1 MPLSVQYIARET
13 RVRWFGATNKPTPSG
28 RISGTE
34 EQLALRLKRKDKD
47 SFVELYDLYGRTV
60 YRYLMHMTGSISQ
73 AEELTQEV
81 FVVILDAMATPE
93 PLRSFDL
100 QKGTLEGYLLG
111 IARNLA
117 RQEHRRTL
125 KLLFLDDLSENV
137 EWSLLLTKE
146 NLNAG
151 SWDLHSILTTH
162 DELKLLHAFILELP
176 EHYRTAVVLCGLQ
189 EKSYRDAARIL
200 DCSEGTVASRLNRAK
215 SLLAAKLKAAPK
227 KECTQGEKNTRKGAP
242 HVRTSPA
249 SH

>member
-1 MPLSVQYIARET
+1 
-13 RVRWFGATNKPTPSG
+13 VRWFGARDKPTPSG
-28 RISGTE
+28 RESGADE
-34 EQLALRLKRKDKD
+34 PLALRLKRKDKD
-47 SFVELYDLYGRTV
+47 SFMELYDLYGRTV

-93 PLRSFDL
+93 PLRSFDS

-117 RQEHRRTL
+117 RQEHRRSL

-137 EWSLLLTKE
+137 EWSRFLTKE
-146 NLNAG
+146 TLNAG
-151 SWDLHSILTTH
+151 SWDLHSILATR
-162 DELKLLHAFILELP
+162 DELKLLNVFILELP
-176 EHYRTAVVLCGLQ
+176 EHYRTVVVLCGLQ

-200 DCSEGTVASRLNRAK
+200 NCSEGTVASRLNRAK

-227 KECTQGEKNTRKGAP
+227 KECTQGENNTRRGAP

>member
-1 MPLSVQYIARET
+1 
-13 RVRWFGATNKPTPSG
+13 VRWFGATDKPTPSG
-28 RISGTE
+28 RESGAD

-47 SFVELYDLYGRTV
+47 SLVELYDLYGRTV

-81 FVVILDAMATPE
+81 FVVILNAMMTPE
-93 PLRSFDL
+93 PLRSFDS

-117 RQEHRRTL
+117 RQEHRRNL
-125 KLLFLDDLSENV
+125 KLLFLDDLLEDMELSR
-137 EWSLLLTKE
+137 LLTKKT
-146 NLNAG
+146 LSAD
-151 SWDLHSILTTH
+151 SWDAASILAAH
-162 DELKLLHAFILELP
+162 DELKLLHMFILELP

-215 SLLAAKLKAAPK
+215 SLLAAKLKAAPR
-227 KECTQGEKNTRKGAP
+227 KECTEGDIPRKGAP
-242 HVRTSPA
+242 HVRTSSTA
-249 SH
+249 H